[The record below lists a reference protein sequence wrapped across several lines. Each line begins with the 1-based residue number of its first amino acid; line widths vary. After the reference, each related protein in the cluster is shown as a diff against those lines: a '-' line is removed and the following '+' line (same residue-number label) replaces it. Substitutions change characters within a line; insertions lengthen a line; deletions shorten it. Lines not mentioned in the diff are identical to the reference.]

1 MKIPRT
7 MNKIIRR
14 KLLRKIIKIKP
25 SSESSRAI
33 LTRLERLTIASPPV
47 DINQRRQNILLFFF
61 FKQICLDHQY
71 LQRRQNETL
80 TIKSINQRFIG
91 DVCELSRVTTDVA
104 KATRTV
110 DVVPVFVHRTNVVHV
125 PV

>member
-1 MKIPRT
+1 MKIPKT

-14 KLLRKIIKIKP
+14 KLLRKIIQIKP

-33 LTRLERLTIASPPV
+33 LTRLERLSIVTATV
-47 DINQRRQNILLFFF
+47 DINQRRENILLFF

-91 DVCELSRVTTDVA
+91 DVWELSRVTTDVA

-110 DVVPVFVHRTNVVHV
+110 DVVPVFVHKTNVVHV